1 MPLVTTEEAVEHM
14 RRGEMIIVVDDEG
27 GTSTGDLVLAAEF
40 AESDSVN
47 ELMRIARGTM
57 CVALAPERVDEL
69 GLTPMSPDGWG
80 GGKTAFAV
88 SVDARWGMET
98 GDTARDRALTIQTL
112 IDPDTRS
119 EYLVRPGHVFPIR
132 GAEGGVL
139 KRVGHTE
146 AAVDLARLAGLS
158 PAGVTA
164 QILRDDGSAAGTEEL
179 LALGRELGIAVST
192 IADLIRY
199 RSRTERLITREAEA
213 SLPTHWGEFQAI
225 IYTSTVDS
233 HDYVAVVSGDL
244 RSVEAP
250 LVRVHSGCV
259 TGDILGSLK
268 CDCGWQ
274 LHSALERIAK
284 EPPGVVVYVA
294 SHEGRGIGLVNKIR
308 AYHLQDSGL
317 DTVEANEALGF
328 PADRRDYGI
337 GAQVLRDLGVS
348 RMRLMSNNPA
358 KFTAMEAYG
367 LEVVDR
373 VALEAPQS
381 SYYEGY
387 LCTKRDKLGHLVR
400 REDAEGEAAQTPP
413 AGEAAD
419 DGGNDDEGS

>member
-1 MPLVTTEEAVEHM
+1 MV
-14 RRGEMIIVVDDEG
+14 IVVDDDG
-27 GTSTGDLVLAAEF
+27 KTSTGDLIMAAEY
-40 AESDSVN
+40 AERDAIN
-47 ELMRIARGTM
+47 EIMQIARGTM
-57 CVALAPERVDEL
+57 CVALTPQRIEEL

-112 IDPDTRS
+112 IDPDTS
-119 EYLVRPGHVFPIR
+119 PEYLVRPGHVFPIR
-132 GAEGGVL
+132 AAEGGVL

-146 AAVDLARLAGLS
+146 AAVDLARLADLI

-164 QILRDDGSAAGTEEL
+164 QILRDDGSAADMDEL
-179 LALGRELGIAVST
+179 LEIGEDLGIVVTT

-199 RSRTERLITREAEA
+199 RSKTEQLISREAEA
-213 SLPTHWGEFQAI
+213 SLPTHWGDFRAV
-225 IYTSTVDS
+225 IYSSRVDEA
-233 HDYVAVVSGDL
+233 DYVAVVSGDL
-244 RSVEAP
+244 DSADAP

-274 LHSALERIAK
+274 LHSALEYIAS
-284 EPPGVVVYVA
+284 EPPGVVVYIA

-308 AYHLQDSGL
+308 AYHLQETGL

-328 PADRRDYGI
+328 PADRRDYGV
-337 GAQVLRDLGVS
+337 GAQVLSDLGIS
-348 RMRLMSNNPA
+348 KMRLMSNNPS

-367 LEVVDR
+367 LEVVER
-373 VALEAPQS
+373 VPLEAPAN
-381 SYYEGY
+381 SYYEDY
-387 LCTKRDKLGHLVR
+387 LCTKRDKLGHMIR
-400 REDAEGEAAQTPP
+400 REDADEADTRS
-413 AGEAAD
+413 D
-419 DGGNDDEGS
+419 DDEGV

>member
-1 MPLVTTEEAVEHM
+1 MPLVGTEEAIEHI
-14 RRGEMIIVVDDEG
+14 RRGEMVIVVDSEG
-27 GTSTGDLVLAAEF
+27 ETSSGDLVMAAEF
-40 AESDSVN
+40 AESDAIN
-47 ELMRIARGTM
+47 AMMRIARGTM
-57 CVALAPERVDEL
+57 CVALTPERVDEL

-80 GGKTAFAV
+80 GGRTAFAV
-88 SVDARWGMET
+88 SVDARWGLDT

-112 IDPDTRS
+112 IDPTTRA

-132 GAEGGVL
+132 AVEGGVL
-139 KRVGHTE
+139 RRVGHTE
-146 AAVDLARLAGLS
+146 AAVDLARLAGLT

-164 QILRDDGSAAGTEEL
+164 QILREDGSTASTAEL
-179 LALGRELGIAVST
+179 VELGERLGIAVTT

-199 RSRTERLITREAEA
+199 RSRTEKLITREAEA
-213 SLPTHWGEFQAI
+213 TLPTHWGEFRAI
-225 IYTSTVDS
+225 IFTSAVDN

-244 RSVEAP
+244 GSVEAP

-274 LHSALERIAK
+274 LHSALERIGS
-284 EPPGVVVYVA
+284 EPPGVVLYIA
-294 SHEGRGIGLVNKIR
+294 SHEGRGIGLANKIR
-308 AYHLQDSGL
+308 AYHLQEYGL

-337 GAQVLRDLGVS
+337 GAQVLRDLGITK
-348 RMRLMSNNPA
+348 MRLMSNNPA

-367 LEVVDR
+367 LEVVER
-373 VALEAPQS
+373 VPLEAPRGGF
-381 SYYEGY
+381 YEKY

-400 REDAEGEAAQTPP
+400 RDAGGE
-413 AGEAAD
+413 D
-419 DGGNDDEGS
+419 DGPDDAGGDDDEDS

>member
-1 MPLVTTEEAVEHM
+1 MPLVGSEEAVEHI
-14 RRGEMIIVVDDEG
+14 RNGEMIIVVDDEAE
-27 GTSTGDLVLAAEF
+27 TSTGDLILAAEF
-40 AESDSVN
+40 AESDSIN
-47 ELMRIARGTM
+47 EMMRIARGMM
-57 CVALAPERVDEL
+57 CVALTPERVDAL

-88 SVDARWGMET
+88 SVDARWGLET

-112 IDPDTRS
+112 IDPNTS
-119 EYLVRPGHVFPIR
+119 PEYLVRPGHVFPIR
-132 GAEGGVL
+132 AAEGGVL

-146 AAVDLARLAGLS
+146 AAVDLARLAGLT

-164 QILRDDGSAAGTEEL
+164 QILREDGSAAGTEEL
-179 LALGRELGIAVST
+179 LALGRELGIAVTT

-199 RSRTERLITREAEA
+199 RSRTERLISREAEA
-213 SLPTHWGEFQAI
+213 MLPTHWGEFRAI
-225 IYTSTVDS
+225 IYTSAVDPA
-233 HDYVAVVSGDL
+233 DYVAVVSGDL
-244 RSVEAP
+244 GSVEAP

-259 TGDILGSLK
+259 TGDILGSIK

-274 LHSALERIAK
+274 LHSALERIAA
-284 EPPGVVVYVA
+284 EPPGVVVYIA

-308 AYHLQDSGL
+308 AYHLQDCGL

-348 RMRLMSNNPA
+348 KMRLMTNNPA

-367 LEVVDR
+367 LEVVER
-373 VALEAPQS
+373 VSLEAPKG
-381 SYYEGY
+381 SYYEHY

-400 REDAEGEAAQTPP
+400 RDDADAGGEAD
-413 AGEAAD
+413 D
-419 DGGNDDEGS
+419 DGGDGR